1 MASTTQKTFK
11 PLANKDIS
19 YLNRD
24 FSQFKKSLIEYTKS
38 YFPKNY
44 QDFSDSSPGTIF
56 IDMAS
61 YVGDVLS
68 FYLDQQFKE
77 SLFPYTEERKNVI
90 ALSKFLGYKPKVSR
104 PSLTNFD
111 VYQIIPSVKNSD
123 GEYVPDS
130 KYALRIKEGMQLVNG
145 SGVYFVTTDA
155 VDFSM
160 DSVESPR
167 EISVNSR
174 DDYGIPQ
181 FFLVKKTING
191 ISGKIVT
198 KTFTVSDNTPFY
210 KIYLDETDVLEI
222 LDVRDQDNVVWNE
235 VDYLAQ
241 DVVLTSYENTSLN
254 DDRYVQY
261 QSSVPNILKLLR
273 TQRKFTRNVNS
284 DNFTYL
290 EFGPGNEGVND
301 EIIVPSAEILG
312 VSLSNLKNLNVSVDP
327 TNIVNSDSFG
337 IYPKKGTQFTVK
349 YLVGGG
355 VNANSQTGDIKT
367 IVGVEYENDVNILT
381 VAEQNLFQVIKNS
394 LAVENN
400 VPAVGGDGSESV
412 DEIKQNATAF
422 FSAQN
427 RAVTADDYIARVY
440 AMPAK
445 YGSVAKATVVSDN
458 NLNANSIVDG
468 SLTQNNQVV
477 SNRNI
482 SGMLKN
488 PFSINLYLLSYDE
501 NKNLTKPN
509 SALFHNVRQYL
520 NQYRMM
526 TDGINL
532 IEGYI
537 VNIGVEFKIVTYNNF
552 NKKEVLINCVNA
564 VKDFFNIDLW
574 GFSQPINLSQLEL
587 EIAKVEGVQSVAS
600 LKLTN
605 LTTKNGS
612 YSSVEYNI
620 DAATVNKIVYPSLDP
635 CVFEIKY
642 PDTDIKATAV

>member
-24 FSQFKKSLIEYTKS
+24 FSQFKKSLIDYTKS

-56 IDMAS
+56 IDMAA

-111 VYQIIPSVKNSD
+111 VYQIMPSVKNSD
-123 GEYVPDS
+123 GEYVPDT
-130 KYALRIKEGMQLVNG
+130 KYALRIKDGMQVVNG
-145 SGVYFVTTDA
+145 SGVYFVTTDV
-155 VDFSM
+155 VDFSV
-160 DSVESPR
+160 DSIESPR
-167 EISVNSR
+167 EISVSSR

-198 KTFTVSDNTPFY
+198 KTFIVSDNTPFH
-210 KIYLDETDVLEI
+210 KIYLDETDVIEV
-222 LDVRDQDNVVWNE
+222 LDVRDQDNVVWYE

-254 DDRYVQY
+254 DDRYTQY

-312 VSLSNLKNLNVSVDP
+312 VSLSNLKNLNVSIDP

-355 VNANSQTGDIKT
+355 VSSNSQTGDIKT

-400 VPAVGGDGSESV
+400 VPAIGGDGPESV

-422 FSAQN
+422 FGAQN
-427 RAVTADDYIARVY
+427 RAVTSDDYIARVY

-445 YGSVAKATVVSDN
+445 YGSVAKATVISDN

-468 SLTQNNQVV
+468 SLTQDNQVV

-488 PFSINLYLLSYDE
+488 PFSINMYLLSYDE

-509 SALFHNVRQYL
+509 TALFHNVRQYL

-552 NKKEVLINCVNA
+552 NKKEVLVNCVNA
-564 VKDFFNIDLW
+564 VKEFFNIDLW

-612 YSSVEYNI
+612 YSPVEYNI

>member
-1 MASTTQKTFK
+1 MASTIQKTFK
-11 PLANKDIS
+11 PLTNKDVS

-24 FSQFKKSLIEYTKS
+24 FSQFKKNLIDYTKS

-56 IDMAS
+56 IEMAS

-77 SLFPYTEERKNVI
+77 SIFPYTEEKKNVL

-111 VYQIIPSVKNSD
+111 VYQVVPSVKDST
-123 GEYVPDS
+123 GSYVPDN
-130 KYALRIKEGMQLVNG
+130 KYCLRIKEGMQLVN
-145 SGVYFVTTDA
+145 SAGVYFVTTDLI
-155 VDFSM
+155 DFSL
-160 DSVESPR
+160 DSSESPR
-167 EISVNSR
+167 EVSVSSR

-181 FFLVKKTING
+181 FFLLKKTVNG
-191 ISGKIVT
+191 ISGKIVQ
-198 KTFTVSDNTPFY
+198 KIFTVNENQSFY
-210 KIYLDETDVLEI
+210 KLYLDENNVLDI
-222 LDVRDQDNVVWNE
+222 LDVRDQDNIKWYE

-241 DVVLTSYENTSLN
+241 DVVITSYENSSLN
-254 DDRYVQY
+254 DDRYIQY

-273 TQRKFTRNVNS
+273 TQRKFTSNINS
-284 DNFTYL
+284 DDLTYL

-312 VSLSNLKNLNVSVDP
+312 VSLSNLRTLNVSLDP
-327 TNIVNSDSFG
+327 TNIINSDAFG
-337 IYPKKGTQFTVK
+337 IYPKKGTQFTVR

-355 VNANSQTGDIKT
+355 VESNSQTGDIKS
-367 IVGVEYENDVNILT
+367 IVGVEFENDLT
-381 VAEQNLFQVIKNS
+381 LLTTPEQNLFQVVKNS

-400 VPAVGGDGSESV
+400 IPAVGGDGPESI

-422 FSAQN
+422 FAAQN
-427 RAVTADDYIARVY
+427 RVVTADDYIARIY
-440 AMPAK
+440 ALPAK
-445 YGSVAKATVVSDN
+445 FGSIAKATVTSDN
-458 NLNANSIVDG
+458 NLNANSIVNG
-468 SLTQNNQVV
+468 SLTQESEVL

-482 SGMLKN
+482 SGNLKN
-488 PFSINLYLLSYDE
+488 PFSINVFLLSYDE
-501 NKNLTKPN
+501 NKNLVKPN
-509 SALFHNVRQYL
+509 PALFHNIRQYL

-532 IEGYI
+532 IDGYV

-552 NKKEVLINCVNA
+552 NKKEVLVNCVNA
-564 VKDFFNIDLW
+564 VKSFFNIDIW

-605 LTTKNGS
+605 LTSKDGS
-612 YSSVEYNI
+612 YSPIEYNI

-635 CVFEIKY
+635 CVFELKN
-642 PDTDIKATAV
+642 PETDIKATAV

>member
-427 RAVTADDYIARVY
+427 RVVTADDYIARVY